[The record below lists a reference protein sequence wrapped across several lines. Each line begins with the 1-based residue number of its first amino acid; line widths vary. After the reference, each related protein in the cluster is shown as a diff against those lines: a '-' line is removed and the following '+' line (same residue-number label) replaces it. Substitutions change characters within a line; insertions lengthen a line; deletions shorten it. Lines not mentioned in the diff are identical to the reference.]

1 LFFKRFRVVFNF
13 NQNKFFMKNAIL
25 SAIVLGAVSLTSCD
39 SNEMDLNTAASPI
52 EEATASSSQINLSSS
67 DYERVITSALVREAD
82 RGAYKSGV
90 IEYRENGTV
99 SERVDFGKGKLGKAE
114 KTDKEGN
121 KEDLDLEKKK
131 DKASKYEKVI
141 LEPIVKTD
149 DCDYIVAGIIEFYE
163 SGELVAT
170 IDFGDGNCDDIAT
183 KTSGE
188 EVTEF
193 SMDDRKDKREEDKSQ
208 EDKDRVEGDE
218 YKGEDDEDREED
230 ESKEDE
236 LSDKDKDNKED
247 KDEEWSDKDKEDKE
261 DKDNE
266 WSDKDEDK
274 DEDKDGKGDEDKDDK
289 KKKKG

>member
-1 LFFKRFRVVFNF
+1 
-13 NQNKFFMKNAIL
+13 MKNAIL
-25 SAIVLGAVSLTSCD
+25 SAIVLGAMSLTSCD

-67 DYERVITSALVREAD
+67 DYERVITSTLVREAD
-82 RGAYKSGV
+82 RGVYTSGV

-99 SERVDFGKGKLGKAE
+99 SERVDFGKGKVGKAE

-141 LEPIVKTD
+141 VEPIVKTD

-170 IDFGDGNCDDIAT
+170 VDFGDGNCDDIAT

-193 SMDDRKDKREEDKSQ
+193 SMDDIKDKREEAKS
-208 EDKDRVEGDE
+208 EDK
-218 YKGEDDEDREED
+218 
-230 ESKEDE
+230 
-236 LSDKDKDNKED
+236 N
-247 KDEEWSDKDKEDKE
+247 
-261 DKDNE
+261 
-266 WSDKDEDK
+266 
-274 DEDKDGKGDEDKDDK
+274 GKGDDDKDDK

>member
-1 LFFKRFRVVFNF
+1 
-13 NQNKFFMKNAIL
+13 MKNAIL
-25 SAIVLGAVSLTSCD
+25 SAIVLGTISLTSCD
-39 SNEMDLNTAASPI
+39 SNEMDLNIAASPI

-67 DYERVITSALVREAD
+67 DYERVITSSLVREAD
-82 RGAYKSGV
+82 RGVYTSGV

-99 SERVDFGKGKLGKAE
+99 SERVDFGKGKVGKAE

-131 DKASKYEKVI
+131 DKASKYKKVI
-141 LEPIVKTD
+141 VEPIVKTD

-193 SMDDRKDKREEDKSQ
+193 TMADRKDKSED
-208 EDKDRVEGDE
+208 DKDREEGDE
-218 YKGEDDEDREED
+218 DNGDDDVDRV
-230 ESKEDE
+230 
-236 LSDKDKDNKED
+236 
-247 KDEEWSDKDKEDKE
+247 
-261 DKDNE
+261 
-266 WSDKDEDK
+266 
-274 DEDKDGKGDEDKDDK
+274 DG
-289 KKKKG
+289 

>member
-1 LFFKRFRVVFNF
+1 
-13 NQNKFFMKNAIL
+13 MKNVIL
-25 SAIVLGAVSLTSCD
+25 SAIVLGAMSLTSCD
-39 SNEMDLNTAASPI
+39 SNEMDLNTAVSPI

-67 DYERVITSALVREAD
+67 DYERVITSSLVREAD
-82 RGAYKSGV
+82 RGVYTSGV

-99 SERVDFGKGKLGKAE
+99 SERVDFGKGKVGKAE

-141 LEPIVKTD
+141 VEPIVKTD

-170 IDFGDGNCDDIAT
+170 VDFGDGTCDDIAT

-193 SMDDRKDKREEDKSQ
+193 SMDDRKDKREEDKSE
-208 EDKDRVEGDE
+208 EDKDRVD
-218 YKGEDDEDREED
+218 
-230 ESKEDE
+230 
-236 LSDKDKDNKED
+236 
-247 KDEEWSDKDKEDKE
+247 EWSDKDKEDKE
-261 DKDNE
+261 DKDDE
-266 WSDKDEDK
+266 WS
-274 DEDKDGKGDEDKDDK
+274 DKDGKGDEDKDDK

>member
-1 LFFKRFRVVFNF
+1 
-13 NQNKFFMKNAIL
+13 MKNAIL
-25 SAIVLGAVSLTSCD
+25 SAIVLGAMSLTSCD

-52 EEATASSSQINLSSS
+52 EEAIASSSQINLSSS
-67 DYERVITSALVREAD
+67 DYERVITSSLVRAAD
-82 RGAYKSGV
+82 RGVYTSGV

-99 SERVDFGKGKLGKAE
+99 SERVDFGKGKVGKAE

-131 DKASKYEKVI
+131 DRASKYEKVI
-141 LEPIVKTD
+141 VEPIVKTD

-170 IDFGDGNCDDIAT
+170 VDFGEGNCDDIAT

-193 SMDDRKDKREEDKSQ
+193 SMDDIKDKREEDK
-208 EDKDRVEGDE
+208 
-218 YKGEDDEDREED
+218 
-230 ESKEDE
+230 SKEDE
-236 LSDKDKDNKED
+236 LSDKDKDKSNKED

-261 DKDNE
+261 DKDD
-266 WSDKDEDK
+266 DKE
-274 DEDKDGKGDEDKDDK
+274 GKGDDDKDDK